1 MFVPAACP
9 RRPRSAVNKP
19 GEGRR
24 VRAVGS
30 KPNCGPARISRWN
43 MGTGREPVWTHALT
57 IMGAVTE
64 HGEEPATDEALAV
77 KARNGDQDAFAEL
90 VRRYQQGVV
99 NLAYRLV
106 GSREEALDL
115 SQEIF
120 LRVYENLD
128 RFDPRRPFKPWLYR
142 IATNYCYDFLR
153 RQGRRRESVEEVSFA
168 AGEALADKHVNPEAA
183 VLRGEVQRVVEEV
196 IASLPA
202 RYRPAVILRYV
213 EGMSYQE
220 IAEALQLPL
229 GTVKT
234 YLHRSRELLRTALE
248 ERGIR
253 P

>member
-1 MFVPAACP
+1 MSP
-9 RRPRSAVNKP
+9 KL
-19 GEGRR
+19 GR
-24 VRAVGS
+24 A
-30 KPNCGPARISRWN
+30 PERISRWN
-43 MGTGREPVWTHALT
+43 TGTEGALVGTQALT
-57 IMGAVTE
+57 IIATVTQR
-64 HGEEPATDEALAV
+64 GEEPATDEALAV
-77 KARNGDQDAFAEL
+77 KARDGDQDAFAEL

-106 GSREEALDL
+106 GNREEALDL

-128 RFDPRRPFKPWLYR
+128 RFDPRRPFRPWLYR

-153 RQGRRRESVEEVSFA
+153 RQGRRRDSVEEVSLA
-168 AGEALADKHVNPEAA
+168 EGEAVANGHVDPEDA
-183 VLRGEVQRVVEEV
+183 LLQGEVQRVVEEV

-202 RYRPAVILRYV
+202 RYRPVVILRYV

-234 YLHRSRELLRTALE
+234 YLHRSRELLRIALE
-248 ERGIR
+248 ERGIT